1 VLGQT
6 CSGPA
11 SLVDGPGWSWLSP
24 AFWAGSGP
32 EENISFWAEIGP
44 IHFLGRN
51 WPNTFGLMSPAQ
63 LVGLDQPS
71 PFNII
76 YYILYCFVLF
86 ICIHVLKWKN
96 KKNI

>member
-11 SLVDGPGWSWLSP
+11 SLVDGPGWSWPSP

-44 IHFLGRN
+44 IHFLGWN
-51 WPNTFGLMSPAQ
+51 WPNTFGLSPAQ